1 MASSCPSQDQQNFEC
16 VTIASVDFI
25 KLPLKDILESRIQ
38 PVDLFKEI
46 NSCPALLSHK
56 HKLGQDQLNLCF
68 LQPPAEPDY
77 RKFDVT
83 LLYTLI
89 RNLCPSLKPTKG
101 WGTQP
106 DDADIQIGDD
116 IERLRL
122 FRNNYYGHASS
133 AAISDFDFAKIWKD
147 LKSVINRVQSTT
159 KCSVDYEDELIKIER
174 AKFTRDQLE
183 NCKLLLEAIVILGQQ
198 RKNGEEPH
206 IVIKGEDE
214 VVCGCT
220 ANFKAEVKK
229 IDLSRWLIKWQKLN
243 GLITEIIN
251 TSKEKYTGST
261 DTQLVIQSVCRED
274 EGKYQAVILQESKGI
289 ENRLSSNIICLHVV
303 EDSNWKAMTK
313 TKITT
318 GKEMETETLKTMIK
332 FLLTT
337 MKNPSK
343 MWLASD
349 LIQVLDDTLKTIDE
363 CGRSDLLKELMTEI
377 REDDEI
383 QLTLS
388 SCGIKMFYAL
398 KSITKKYRSTDLK
411 ITDGC
416 VCLTF
421 SFATYDSLEKYLNLL
436 RIGDEDLRRDLTDVM
451 LNKTLL
457 EIFHIDSY
465 HVTWSI
471 DKDPRSLKK
480 NTLQNQLLKCVKQLM
495 KFILEYRDQISRP
508 CEGI

>member
-56 HKLGQDQLNLCF
+56 HKLRQDQLKLCF

-147 LKSVINRVQSTT
+147 LKSLINRIQSTM
-159 KCSVDYEDELIKIER
+159 KCSVDYEEELNKIER

-198 RKNGEEPH
+198 RKNE
-206 IVIKGEDE
+206 
-214 VVCGCT
+214 
-220 ANFKAEVKK
+220 
-229 IDLSRWLIKWQKLN
+229 
-243 GLITEIIN
+243 GLQICN
-251 TSKEKYTGST
+251 T
-261 DTQLVIQSVCRED
+261 
-274 EGKYQAVILQESKGI
+274 
-289 ENRLSSNIICLHVV
+289 
-303 EDSNWKAMTK
+303 
-313 TKITT
+313 
-318 GKEMETETLKTMIK
+318 
-332 FLLTT
+332 F
-337 MKNPSK
+337 
-343 MWLASD
+343 
-349 LIQVLDDTLKTIDE
+349 
-363 CGRSDLLKELMTEI
+363 
-377 REDDEI
+377 
-383 QLTLS
+383 
-388 SCGIKMFYAL
+388 
-398 KSITKKYRSTDLK
+398 
-411 ITDGC
+411 
-416 VCLTF
+416 
-421 SFATYDSLEKYLNLL
+421 
-436 RIGDEDLRRDLTDVM
+436 
-451 LNKTLL
+451 
-457 EIFHIDSY
+457 
-465 HVTWSI
+465 
-471 DKDPRSLKK
+471 
-480 NTLQNQLLKCVKQLM
+480 
-495 KFILEYRDQISRP
+495 
-508 CEGI
+508 